1 MQPFVSQQKEG
12 LISMARVSKS
22 SVSSWGT
29 INIPRIVV
37 TGVGTI
43 NPLGLNVKEFWKG
56 LVAGKS
62 AIGPIT
68 RFDSSNFRVKV
79 DAEVHGFDA
88 TKYMDLKAIDRT
100 SRTIQF
106 AIAAAKEAIQSA
118 GLDMTQEN
126 PERVG
131 VIIATMTEQGYVVWG
146 WELYQKSGPRRADPL
161 FITKSTASAASMHV
175 GMMMG
180 AKGPNSAV
188 NSLCASGA
196 DAIGTAMNFIRL
208 GYADVMIAGG
218 SDASLEPVG
227 MAGID
232 ILGALS
238 HETDPSK
245 ACRPFDLNRNG
256 FVYAE
261 GTGLVVLESYEHA
274 RRRGASILAEIAGAG
289 WSFDAHDATAPAPES
304 EAYAMRT
311 ALQNARAKIEEVDY
325 INAHGTSTKMNDA
338 CETKAIK
345 MVFGEHA
352 YKIPISSTKSMI
364 GHSITAAGA
373 IETVAS
379 ILIMNKG
386 VIHPTIN
393 YETPDP
399 ECDLDYVPNVARPA
413 QVNVCLK
420 NSFGLGG
427 ENCCLVLKRFNE

>member
-1 MQPFVSQQKEG
+1 M
-12 LISMARVSKS
+12 
-22 SVSSWGT
+22 
-29 INIPRIVV
+29 
-37 TGVGTI
+37 GTI
-43 NPLGLNVKEFWKG
+43 NPLGLSVEEFWEG

-68 RFDSSNFRVKV
+68 HFDPSNFRVKV

-88 TKYMDLKAIDRT
+88 TKYMNLKAIDRT

-106 AIAAAKEAIQSA
+106 AIATAQEAIQSA
-118 GLDMTQEN
+118 ALDMAQEN

-175 GMMMG
+175 GMMLG

-238 HETDPSK
+238 HELDPSK

-311 ALQNARAKIEEVDY
+311 ALQNARVKIEEVDY
-325 INAHGTSTKMNDA
+325 INAHGTSTKLNDA

-373 IETVAS
+373 VETVAA
-379 ILIMNKG
+379 ILIINKG
-386 VIHPTIN
+386 IIHPTIN

-427 ENCCLVLKRFNE
+427 ENCCLVLKRLKE

>member
-1 MQPFVSQQKEG
+1 V
-12 LISMARVSKS
+12 ARVPKNSM
-22 SVSSWGT
+22 SSWGT
-29 INIPRIVV
+29 LNVPRVVV

-43 NPLGLNVKEFWKG
+43 NPLGLSVKEFWKG

-68 RFDSSNFRVKV
+68 HFDASNFRVKV

-106 AIAAAKEAIQSA
+106 AIAASKEAIQSA
-118 GLDMTQEN
+118 ALDMAQEN

-131 VIIATMTEQGYVVWG
+131 VIISTMTEQGYVVWG
-146 WELYQKSGPRRADPL
+146 WELYQKSGPRKADPL

-175 GMMMG
+175 GMMLG

-238 HETDPSK
+238 HEPDPSK

-261 GTGLVVLESYEHA
+261 GAGLVVLESYEHA
-274 RRRGASILAEIAGAG
+274 RRRGAPILAEIAGAG

-304 EAYAMRT
+304 ESYAMRT

-373 IETVAS
+373 IETVAA

-386 VIHPTIN
+386 IIHPTIN

-399 ECDLDYVPNVARPA
+399 ECDLDYVPNIARPA

-427 ENCCLVLKRFNE
+427 ENCCLVLKRLNG

>member
-1 MQPFVSQQKEG
+1 MNAAVVPKN
-12 LISMARVSKS
+12 SM
-22 SVSSWGT
+22 SSWGT
-29 INIPRIVV
+29 INIPRLVV
-37 TGVGTI
+37 TGLGTI
-43 NPLGLNVKEFWKG
+43 NPLGLSIKDFWEG

-68 RFDSSNFRVKV
+68 HFDASKFRVKV

-88 TKYMDLKAIDRT
+88 AKYMDLKVVDRT

-118 GLDMTQEN
+118 GLDMTKED

-146 WELYQKSGPRRADPL
+146 WELFQKSGPRGARVDPL
-161 FITKSTASAASMHV
+161 FITKSSASAASMQV

-274 RRRGASILAEIAGAG
+274 KRRGASILAELAGAG

-311 ALQNARAKIEEVDY
+311 ALQNAKVKIEEVDY
-325 INAHGTSTKMNDA
+325 INAHGTSTKLNDA

-373 IETVAS
+373 IETVAAV
-379 ILIMNKG
+379 LIISKG
-386 VIHPTIN
+386 IIHPTIN

-413 QVNVCLK
+413 QVNVCLS

-427 ENCCLVLKRFNE
+427 ENCCLVLKRLKG

>member
-1 MQPFVSQQKEG
+1 VNTAGVPEN
-12 LISMARVSKS
+12 SMN
-22 SVSSWGT
+22 SWGT
-29 INIPRIVV
+29 INIPRVVV
-37 TGVGTI
+37 TGIATI
-43 NPLGLNVKEFWKG
+43 NPLGLNVKEFWEG
-56 LVAGKS
+56 LATGKS

-68 RFDSSNFRVKV
+68 HFDASKFRVKV

-88 TKYMDLKAIDRT
+88 TKHMDLKVVDRT

-106 AIAAAKEAIQSA
+106 AIAAAREAIQSA
-118 GLDMTQEN
+118 GLDMAQEN

-146 WELYQKSGPRRADPL
+146 WELYQKSGPRGARVDPL
-161 FITKSTASAASMHV
+161 FITKSTASAASMQV
-175 GMMMG
+175 GMMLG

-256 FVYAE
+256 FIYAE
-261 GTGLVVLESYEHA
+261 GAGLVVLESYEHA
-274 RRRGASILAEIAGAG
+274 RRRGAPILAELAGAG
-289 WSFDAHDATAPAPES
+289 WSFDAHDAMAPAPES

-311 ALQNARAKIEEVDY
+311 ALQNAKVKSEEVDY
-325 INAHGTSTKMNDA
+325 INAHGTSTKLNDA

-352 YKIPISSTKSMI
+352 YKIPVSSTKSMI

-373 IETVAS
+373 IETVAT
-379 ILIMNKG
+379 ILIINKG
-386 VIHPTIN
+386 IIHPTIN

-413 QVNVCLK
+413 QVNVCLN

-427 ENCCLVLKRFNE
+427 ENCCLVIKRLKG

>member
-1 MQPFVSQQKEG
+1 
-12 LISMARVSKS
+12 
-22 SVSSWGT
+22 
-29 INIPRIVV
+29 
-37 TGVGTI
+37 
-43 NPLGLNVKEFWKG
+43 LGLSVKEFWEG

-68 RFDSSNFRVKV
+68 RFDPSNFRVKV

-131 VIIATMTEQGYVVWG
+131 VIISTMTEQGYVVWG

-161 FITKSTASAASMHV
+161 FITKSTASAASMQV
-175 GMMMG
+175 GMMLG

-188 NSLCASGA
+188 NSLCASGV
-196 DAIGTAMNFIRL
+196 DAIGTATNFIRL

-238 HETDPSK
+238 HESDPSK

-256 FVYAE
+256 FVYGE
-261 GTGLVVLESYEHA
+261 GAGLVVLESYKHA
-274 RRRGASILAEIAGAG
+274 KRRGASILAEIAGAG

-311 ALQNARAKIEEVDY
+311 ALQNARVKIEEVDY
-325 INAHGTSTKMNDA
+325 INAHGTSTKLNDA

-352 YKIPISSTKSMI
+352 YRIPISSTKSMI

-386 VIHPTIN
+386 IIHPTIN

-399 ECDLDYVPNVARPA
+399 ECDLDYVPNVARQA

-427 ENCCLVLKRFNE
+427 ENCCLVLKRLKR

>member
-1 MQPFVSQQKEG
+1 MATLPDA
-12 LISMARVSKS
+12 SMN
-22 SVSSWGT
+22 SWGT
-29 INIPRIVV
+29 IHMPRVVV
-37 TGVGTI
+37 TGMGTV
-43 NPLGLNVKEFWKG
+43 NPLGLNMKEYWEG

-68 RFDSSNFRVKV
+68 RFDASNFRVKV

-88 TKYMDLKAIDRT
+88 SKHMDLKVVDRT
-100 SRTIQF
+100 SRTIHF
-106 AIAAAKEAIQSA
+106 AIAAAKEAIRSA
-118 GLDMTQEN
+118 DLDMAQEN

-131 VIIATMTEQGYVVWG
+131 VSISTMTEQGYVVDG
-146 WELYQKSGPRRADPL
+146 WERYQKFGPRRADPL
-161 FITKSTASAASMHV
+161 FITKSTASAASMQV
-175 GMMMG
+175 GMMLG
-180 AKGPNSAV
+180 AKGPNNSV

-196 DAIGTAMNFIRL
+196 DAIGTAANFIRL
-208 GYADVMIAGG
+208 GYADVMVAGG
-218 SDASLEPVG
+218 SDASLEPPG

-238 HETDPSK
+238 HESDPSK

-261 GTGLVVLESYEHA
+261 GAGILVLESYGHA
-274 RRRGASILAEIAGAG
+274 KRRGAPILAEIAGAG

-311 ALQNARAKIEEVDY
+311 ALQNARVKVEEVDY
-325 INAHGTSTKMNDA
+325 INAHGTSTKLNDA

-345 MVFGEHA
+345 IVFGEHA
-352 YKIPISSTKSMI
+352 YRIPISSTKSMI

-373 IETVAS
+373 VETVAA
-379 ILIMNKG
+379 ILVMSKG
-386 VIHPTIN
+386 IIHPTIN

-399 ECDLDYVPNVARPA
+399 DCDLDYVPNVARPA
-413 QVNVCLK
+413 QVNVCLS

-427 ENCCLVLKRFNE
+427 ENCCLVLKRIDG

>member
-1 MQPFVSQQKEG
+1 MNAAGVPEN
-12 LISMARVSKS
+12 SM
-22 SVSSWGT
+22 SSWGML
-29 INIPRIVV
+29 NVPRVVV
-37 TGVGTI
+37 TGMGTI
-43 NPLGLNVKEFWKG
+43 NPLGLSIKEFWKG

-62 AIGPIT
+62 AIGLIT
-68 RFDSSNFRVKV
+68 HFDASKFRVKV

-88 TKYMDLKAIDRT
+88 TKYMDLKAVDRT

-118 GLDMTQEN
+118 GLNMTQEN

-131 VIIATMTEQGYVVWG
+131 VIIATMTEQGYVVRG
-146 WELYQKSGPRRADPL
+146 WELYQKVGPRRADPL
-161 FITKSTASAASMHV
+161 FITKSTASAASMQV
-175 GMMMG
+175 GMVLG

-227 MAGID
+227 VAGID
-232 ILGALS
+232 QLGALS
-238 HETDPSK
+238 HEPDPSK
-245 ACRPFDLNRNG
+245 SCRPFDLNRSG

-261 GTGLVVLESYEHA
+261 GAGVVVLESYEHA
-274 RRRGASILAEIAGAG
+274 KRRGASILAEMAGAG
-289 WSFDAHDATAPAPES
+289 WSFDAHDATAPAPEA

-311 ALQNARAKIEEVDY
+311 ALQNARVKSEEVDY
-325 INAHGTSTKMNDA
+325 INAHGTSTKLNDA

-345 MVFGEHA
+345 MVFGKHA

-373 IETVAS
+373 IETVAA

-386 VIHPTIN
+386 IIHPTIN

-413 QVNVCLK
+413 QVNVFLK

-427 ENCCLVLKRFNE
+427 ENCCLVLKRVNG

>member
-1 MQPFVSQQKEG
+1 
-12 LISMARVSKS
+12 MARMSKNAQ
-22 SVSSWGT
+22 SSWDM
-29 INIPRIVV
+29 INLPRVVV
-37 TGVGTI
+37 TGMGTI
-43 NPLGLNVKEFWKG
+43 NPLGLTVEEFWAG
-56 LVAGKS
+56 LAAGRS

-68 RFDSSNFRVKV
+68 HFDASNFRVKV

-88 TKYMDLKAIDRT
+88 TKYMDLKAVDRT

-106 AIAAAKEAIQSA
+106 AIAATKEAIQLAS
-118 GLDMTQEN
+118 LDMTQES

-131 VIIATMTEQGYVVWG
+131 VSISTMTEQGYVVRG
-146 WELYQKSGPRRADPL
+146 WERYQKFGPRRADPL
-161 FITKSTASAASMHV
+161 FITKSTASAASMQV
-175 GMMMG
+175 GMMLG
-180 AKGPNSAV
+180 AKGPNNSV

-196 DAIGTAMNFIRL
+196 DAIGTAANFIRL
-208 GYADVMIAGG
+208 GYADVMVAGG
-218 SDASLEPVG
+218 SDASLEPPG

-238 HETDPSK
+238 HESDPSK

-261 GTGLVVLESYEHA
+261 GAGLLVLESYGHA
-274 RRRGASILAEIAGAG
+274 KRRGAPILAEIAGAG

-311 ALQNARAKIEEVDY
+311 ALQNARVKVEEVDY
-325 INAHGTSTKMNDA
+325 INAHGTSTKLNDA

-345 MVFGEHA
+345 IVFGEHA
-352 YKIPISSTKSMI
+352 YRIPISSTKSMI

-373 IETVAS
+373 VETVAA
-379 ILIMNKG
+379 ILVMSKG
-386 VIHPTIN
+386 IIHPTIN

-399 ECDLDYVPNVARPA
+399 DCDLDYVPNVARPA
-413 QVNVCLK
+413 QVNVCLS

-427 ENCCLVLKRFNE
+427 ENCCLVLKRIDG

>member
-1 MQPFVSQQKEG
+1 MNT
-12 LISMARVSKS
+12 ARVPENSMNS
-22 SVSSWGT
+22 RGT
-29 INIPRIVV
+29 INVPRVVV
-37 TGVGTI
+37 TGMGTI
-43 NPLGLNVKEFWKG
+43 NPLGLSIKEFWEG

-68 RFDSSNFRVKV
+68 HFDASSFRVKV
-79 DAEVHGFDA
+79 DAEVRDFDA
-88 TKYMDLKAIDRT
+88 TKYMDLKVVDRT

-106 AIAAAKEAIQSA
+106 AIAAAKQAIQST
-118 GLDMTQEN
+118 GLDMTQEI

-131 VIIATMTEQGYVVWG
+131 VIISTMTEQGYVVRG
-146 WELYQKSGPRRADPL
+146 WELYQRVGPRRADPL
-161 FITKSTASAASMHV
+161 FITKSTASAASMQV
-175 GMMMG
+175 GMMLE
-180 AKGPNSAV
+180 ARGPNSSV

-196 DAIGTAMNFIRL
+196 DAIGTATNFIRL

-232 ILGALS
+232 QLGALS
-238 HETDPSK
+238 HEPDPSK

-261 GTGLVVLESYEHA
+261 GAGLVVLESYEHA
-274 RRRGASILAEIAGAG
+274 KRRGASILAEVAGAG
-289 WSFDAHDATAPAPES
+289 WSFDAHDATAPAPET

-311 ALQNARAKIEEVDY
+311 ALQNARVKIEEVDY
-325 INAHGTSTKMNDA
+325 INAHGTSTKLNDA

-345 MVFGEHA
+345 MVLGEHA

-364 GHSITAAGA
+364 GHGITAAGA
-373 IETVAS
+373 IETIAA
-379 ILIMNKG
+379 ILVMNKG
-386 VIHPTIN
+386 IIHPTIN

-399 ECDLDYVPNVARPA
+399 DCDLDYVPNIARPS

-420 NSFGLGG
+420 DSFGLGG
-427 ENCCLVLKRFNE
+427 ENCCLVLKRVSE

>member
-1 MQPFVSQQKEG
+1 M
-12 LISMARVSKS
+12 
-22 SVSSWGT
+22 
-29 INIPRIVV
+29 NIPRVVV
-37 TGVGTI
+37 TGIGTI
-43 NPLGLNVKEFWKG
+43 NPLGLNVKEYWEG
-56 LVAGKS
+56 LAAGKS

-68 RFDSSNFRVKV
+68 HFDASKFRVKV

-88 TKYMDLKAIDRT
+88 TKYMDLKVVDRT

-106 AIAAAKEAIQSA
+106 AIAAAKEAVRAA
-118 GLDMTQEN
+118 GLDMARET

-131 VIIATMTEQGYVVWG
+131 VTISTMTEQGYVIRG
-146 WELYQKSGPRRADPL
+146 WELYLKTGPRRADPL
-161 FITKSTASAASMHV
+161 FITKSTASAASMQV
-175 GMMMG
+175 GMMLG
-180 AKGPNSAV
+180 AKGPNSSV

-196 DAIGTAMNFIRL
+196 DAIGTAANFIRL

-232 ILGALS
+232 QLGALS

-261 GTGLVVLESYEHA
+261 GAGLLVLETYEHA
-274 RRRGASILAEIAGAG
+274 RRRGAPILAEVAGAG
-289 WSFDAHDATAPAPES
+289 WSFDAHDATAPAPEA
-304 EAYAMRT
+304 EACAMRT
-311 ALQNARAKIEEVDY
+311 ALRTARVKIEEVDY
-325 INAHGTSTKMNDA
+325 INAHGTSTKLNDA

-345 MVFGEHA
+345 ITFGEQA
-352 YKIPISSTKSMI
+352 YKIPISSAKSMI
-364 GHSITAAGA
+364 GHGITAAGA
-373 IETVAS
+373 VETIAA
-379 ILIMNKG
+379 ILVMNKG
-386 VIHPTIN
+386 IIHPTIN

-399 ECDLDYVPNVARPA
+399 DCDLDYVPNVARPV

-427 ENCCLVLKRFNE
+427 ENCCLVLRRVNR

>member
-1 MQPFVSQQKEG
+1 V
-12 LISMARVSKS
+12 ARVPKNP
-22 SVSSWGT
+22 VNSWGI
-29 INIPRIVV
+29 INIPRVVV
-37 TGVGTI
+37 TGIGTI
-43 NPLGLNVKEFWKG
+43 NPLGLGVQEFWEG

-68 RFDSSNFRVKV
+68 HFDPSNFRVKV

-146 WELYQKSGPRRADPL
+146 WELYQKMGPRRADPL
-161 FITKSTASAASMHV
+161 FITKSTASAASMQV
-175 GMMMG
+175 GMMLG
-180 AKGPNSAV
+180 AQGPNSAV

-196 DAIGTAMNFIRL
+196 DAIGTALNFIRL

-238 HETDPSK
+238 HEPDPAK

-261 GTGLVVLESYEHA
+261 GAGLVVLESYEHA
-274 RRRGASILAEIAGAG
+274 RKRGATILAEMAGAG
-289 WSFDAHDATAPAPES
+289 WSFDAHDATAPAPEL
-304 EAYAMRT
+304 EAYAMRI
-311 ALQNARAKIEEVDY
+311 ALQSAKVKFEEVDY
-325 INAHGTSTKMNDA
+325 INAHGTSTKLNDA

-373 IETVAS
+373 VETVAA
-379 ILIMNKG
+379 ILVMNRG
-386 VIHPTIN
+386 IIHPTIN

-399 ECDLDYVPNVARPA
+399 ECDLDYVPNVARKA

-427 ENCCLVLKRFNE
+427 ENCCLVLKRIKG